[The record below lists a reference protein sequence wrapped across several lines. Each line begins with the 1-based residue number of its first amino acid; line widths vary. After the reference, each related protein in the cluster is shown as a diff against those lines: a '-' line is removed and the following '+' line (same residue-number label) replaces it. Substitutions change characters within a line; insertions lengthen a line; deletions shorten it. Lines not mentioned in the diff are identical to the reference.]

1 MAKGKKKSS
10 KPKLTVRRDP
20 LPSNLSPG
28 EVTPTPAPSFS
39 DQTKKTQG
47 AIESSMAQAGRSAYG
62 HPITMEDAV
71 ATRIKYVEDAIA
83 RSANGVPAGVD
94 WYDTH
99 QSEVRDVAERANE
112 KATNP
117 VSAGRVANATGPL
130 SIRNKPKNEVR
141 AARSAGWIASHPDE
155 PVTVTK
161 RMSEAATRISKG
173 DVDVPSGTHTIGN
186 LSAPQIAMLGRAE
199 TDVVKKTGGTRSL
212 DRAVTSATLDSSG
225 RLASAKAI
233 DLARGANFD
242 EVIKDG
248 PKIHNY
254 VAQTHLADPRES
266 AYNKEVFW
274 RRANDTSVDAEGTKW
289 QQGHLFSASEV
300 SGFDPS
306 ESANLSVEDYIG
318 HALSA
323 EVASQKGRKGAPARK
338 AQDIAVP
345 KKGKAGRLPADM
357 SASEMAHAFHEH
369 ATRRAA
375 EHFAHTSFTND
386 GDVTEAPTAGIGI
399 QPVTWT
405 EWQSQHNAPKEPKQP
420 RVKKQPRL
428 F

>member
-1 MAKGKKKSS
+1 
-10 KPKLTVRRDP
+10 
-20 LPSNLSPG
+20 
-28 EVTPTPAPSFS
+28 
-39 DQTKKTQG
+39 
-47 AIESSMAQAGRSAYG
+47 MAQAGRKAYG
-62 HPITMEDAV
+62 HSITMDDAI
-71 ATRIKYVEDAIA
+71 ATRVRYVEDAIA
-83 RSANGVPAGVD
+83 RSGNGVPAGID
-94 WYDTH
+94 WYDEH
-99 QSEVRDVAERANE
+99 QQEVRGVTERANVG
-112 KATNP
+112 ATHP

-141 AARSAGWIASHPDE
+141 AARSAGWIASHPE
-155 PVTVTK
+155 ETVDVSK
-161 RMSEAATRISKG
+161 RMSEAATSISKG
-173 DVDVPSGTHTIGN
+173 EVAVPTGTHTLGSLN
-186 LSAPQIAMLGRAE
+186 PDQMAMLGRAE
-199 TDVVKKTGGTRSL
+199 TAVVKDTGGTRAL

-225 RLASAKAI
+225 RLAASKAI

-254 VAQTHLADPRES
+254 VAQTHLANPRES

-274 RRANDTSVDAEGTKW
+274 RRSNDTSVDAGGTKW

-306 ESANLSVEDYIG
+306 ESANISVEDYIG

-323 EVASQKGRKGAPARK
+323 EVASQKGKIGAPARK
-338 AQDIAVP
+338 AQDIATP

-357 SASEMAHAFHEH
+357 SASEMAHSFHEN
-369 ATRRAA
+369 ATRKAA

-405 EWQSQHNAPKEPKQP
+405 EWQTQHNAPKEPKQP
-420 RVKKQPRL
+420 RLKKQPKL